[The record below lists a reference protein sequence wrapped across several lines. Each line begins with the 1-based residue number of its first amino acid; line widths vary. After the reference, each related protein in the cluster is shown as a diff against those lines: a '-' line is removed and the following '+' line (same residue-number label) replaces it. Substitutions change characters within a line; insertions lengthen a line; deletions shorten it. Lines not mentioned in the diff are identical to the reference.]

1 MKWALRNDWISV
13 EFTSLGGALSSIR
26 DTEGVEYLW
35 QGDAAYWSGQAPV
48 LFPICGSLRNNKA
61 QLAGAG
67 RTVSMPRHG
76 IVRKKEFV
84 CDSFTDDSIQF
95 SIRSDSAMQDQ
106 FPFFFTLKTGYYL
119 RERAIEVRYTVVNE
133 DVKPMP
139 FFIGGHPGFRCP
151 LLPGENF
158 ADYQIEF
165 EQDENLAVPEAVTET
180 GLLNLHNRRP
190 LLKGERVL
198 PLHHSLFYQDAL
210 TLDTLK
216 SRKVRLCHKTNNRG
230 VEIEFSDFPYLILW
244 STANDGPFVALE
256 PWSGLSTCDDEDDVF
271 EHKRNVQT
279 VAPGEEKELGFTICV
294 L

>member
-1 MKWALRNDWISV
+1 MKWALRNDRISV
-13 EFTSLGGALSSIR
+13 EFASLGGALSSIK

-67 RTVSMPRHG
+67 RTTSMPRHG
-76 IVRKKEFV
+76 IVRKKEFA

-95 SIRSDSAMQDQ
+95 SIGSDPAMLDQ
-106 FPFFFTLKTGYYL
+106 FPFRFTLKIGYYL
-119 RERAIEVRYTVVNE
+119 RENAIEVRYTVVNE
-133 DVKPMP
+133 DEKAMP
-139 FFIGGHPGFRCP
+139 FFLGGHPGFRCP
-151 LLPGENF
+151 LLPDEDF
-158 ADYQIEF
+158 TDYQIKF
-165 EQDENLAVPEAVTET
+165 EQDEDLAVPEAMTET
-180 GLLNLHNRRP
+180 GLLNTHKRCP

-210 TLDTLK
+210 TLDTIK

-244 STANDGPFVALE
+244 SSANDGPFVAME
-256 PWSGLSTCDDEDDVF
+256 PWTGLSTCDDEDDVF
-271 EHKRNVQT
+271 EHKRNVQM
-279 VAPGEEKELGFTICV
+279 VAPKGQKELGFTIRV